1 MDTCCAGVNWSLLET
16 TGEFCEVSPFLGM
29 YQPVSEIPLAHCCT
43 VWTDQSDSS
52 EHLLVTDQMLWF
64 GTQLPNS
71 LINPNQ
77 LRVYGLNVNDDPF
90 DHSCKFGINSENL
103 FSPFDTMGTVV
114 HFNTRVPTKWEKSH
128 LPVVLLTGED
138 WNPLEEVLRP
148 NLSTREEKEMR
159 NIKSLTV

>member
-1 MDTCCAGVNWSLLET
+1 
-16 TGEFCEVSPFLGM
+16 
-29 YQPVSEIPLAHCCT
+29 
-43 VWTDQSDSS
+43 
-52 EHLLVTDQMLWF
+52 MLWF

-71 LINPNQ
+71 LIHPNQ
-77 LRVYGLNVNDDPF
+77 LRVYGNNVNDDPF

-103 FSPFDTMGTVV
+103 FIPFDTMGTVV
-114 HFNTRVPTKWEKSH
+114 HFNTRVPTNLEKSH